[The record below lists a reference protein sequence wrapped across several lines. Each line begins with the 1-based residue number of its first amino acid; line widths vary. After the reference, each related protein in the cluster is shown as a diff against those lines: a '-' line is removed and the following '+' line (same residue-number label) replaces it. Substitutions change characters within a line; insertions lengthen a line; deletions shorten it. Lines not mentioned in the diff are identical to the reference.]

1 MTTTRPTEEQ
11 ADAAITAH
19 LTELYG
25 EDCPHFHKCEDGD
38 DGWAFW
44 IWDRDTTSYVHEDCR
59 IEWYGTNWTPGA
71 DEEDEAA

>member
-1 MTTTRPTEEQ
+1 MTTRPTQEQ
-11 ADAAITAH
+11 ADKAITSH

-25 EDCPHFHKCEDGD
+25 ECPPFNTCEDGD

-44 IWDRDTTSYVHEDCR
+44 IWERDTTSYVHEDCG
-59 IEWYGTNWTPGA
+59 IEWYGTSWTPGA